1 MLARVVWDPDDP
13 YIKRILEELAKGM
26 VRHRL
31 IKLGRWL
38 LQSNNETDGQD
49 LLQDALILVCSRKKP
64 WDGAGSFFGHMAW
77 VMKYLNIDE
86 RRLARATRE
95 VVDSNLARDDVI
107 VDPAPMPDEAVNHSR
122 DLDRLRRLGQL
133 LIDKLE
139 PDDEDAR
146 QVLFHG
152 AQGVEGRADL
162 ADKIGCSQQAVQKAQ
177 RHIARLASEIL
188 DEERNAEA
196 KRMSALRE
204 TAKLG
209 KKAAGGTSEG
219 AP

>member
-1 MLARVVWDPDDP
+1 MLACVVWDQDDP
-13 YIKRILEELAKGM
+13 YIKRILEEFGKGM

-31 IKLGRWL
+31 IKFGRWL
-38 LQSNNETDGQD
+38 LQSNNETDGED
-49 LLQDALILVCSRKKP
+49 LLQEALILVCSRKKP

-77 VMKYLNIDE
+77 VMKFLNIDE
-86 RRLARATRE
+86 RRLARATLE

-107 VDPAPMPDEAVNHSR
+107 VDPAPMPDEAVNDR
-122 DLDRLRRLGQL
+122 RELDRLRRLGQL
-133 LIDKLE
+133 LIDRLE

-162 ADKIGCSQQAVQKAQ
+162 ADKIGCSEQAVQNAQ
-177 RHIARLASEIL
+177 RRIARLASEIL
-188 DEERNAEA
+188 DEERAAEA
-196 KRMSALRE
+196 KRMSELRE

-209 KKAAGGTSEG
+209 KKATIGTSEG
-219 AP
+219 TS